1 MSISKRGKFNLINSF
16 WNSLN
21 TVGHSIHLSAHFVH
35 RNIMIISN
43 RGMHNI
49 KTKNIQYWNIGRRL
63 VEYLKEKDI
72 RT

>member
-1 MSISKRGKFNLINSF
+1 
-16 WNSLN
+16 
-21 TVGHSIHLSAHFVH
+21 
-35 RNIMIISN
+35 
-43 RGMHNI
+43 MHNI